1 MTCDHSGKSVVIR
14 VRHTAKG
21 TRRRRVCLDCGER
34 YTTLETVVGG
44 QRKPSAAPEQRGFA
58 LAGWLR

>member
-1 MTCDHSGKSVVIR
+1 MTCDHGGKSVVIR

-34 YTTLETVVGG
+34 YTTLETVIAHL
-44 QRKPSAAPEQRGFA
+44 KPEAVPEQRGFA

>member
-1 MTCDHSGKSVVIR
+1 MTCEHTGKSEVIR

-34 YTTLETVVGG
+34 YTTLETVVTH
-44 QRKPSAAPEQRGFA
+44 RKPSAAPDQRGFA